1 MREIGIG
8 LLGFGTVGAGVVEC
22 LQKNGG
28 LIAERAGVRLVIRKI
43 ADTDLKRDRGVKVA
57 RSLLTTDAAAVIADP
72 SVDVVVELIGG
83 TNVARTFIL
92 QALNLG
98 KPVVTA
104 NKALLA
110 KHGKEIFAA
119 ADRNGVDV
127 CFEASVAGG
136 IPLIRALSRG
146 LVADNIES
154 IHGILNGTCNYI
166 LTRMSKAGLSFDVAL
181 KEAQAAGYAEADPG
195 LDIDGHDTAHKAAI
209 LALLAYGFR
218 VPMKAM
224 PVEGI
229 RGLAHEDI
237 AYARDLGYCVKLLAA
252 IRRVNGVIEARV
264 GPALVQADHMLASVG
279 GVFNAVLVKSDVAG
293 ETLYYGKGA
302 GRYPTASAVVSD
314 LADVGRKLATGSND
328 RLSPFPRGI
337 REGTL
342 RDVGQTES
350 RYYLR
355 MLLPD
360 NPGILGRISMAL
372 GRNGISI
379 ASVRQA
385 EIRSVAGRVPVIFVT
400 HRAKEAQ
407 FSAALKEIDST
418 KMVGGRTIRLRI
430 EDFE

>member
-22 LQKNGG
+22 LQKNGR
-28 LIAERAGVRLVIRKI
+28 LIAERSGVRLVIRKI
-43 ADTDLKRDRGVKVA
+43 ADTDLKRDRGVKVD
-57 RSLLTTDAAAVIADP
+57 RSLLTTDAAAVVADP
-72 SVDVVVELIGG
+72 NVDVVVELIGG
-83 TNVARTFIL
+83 TNVAREFIL
-92 QALNLG
+92 QALNIG

-119 ADRNGVDV
+119 ADRNSVDV

-166 LTRMSKAGLSFDVAL
+166 LTRMSKEGLSFDQAL

-209 LALLAYGFR
+209 LALLAYGRR
-218 VPMKAM
+218 VPMKTM
-224 PVEGI
+224 PVAGI

-252 IRRVNGVIEARV
+252 IRRVNGDIEARV
-264 GPALVQADHMLASVG
+264 GPALVPADHMLASVS
-279 GVFNAVLVKSDVAG
+279 GVFNAVLVKSDVVG

-302 GRYPTASAVVSD
+302 GRYPTASAVISD

-328 RLSPFPRGI
+328 RISPFPRGI
-337 REGTL
+337 REGKL
-342 RDVGQTES
+342 RDAGQTES

-360 NPGILGRISMAL
+360 KPGILGRISMAL
-372 GRNGISI
+372 GENGISI
-379 ASVRQA
+379 ASVRQT
-385 EIRSVAGRVPVIFVT
+385 ELRSVAGRVPVVFVT
-400 HRAKEAQ
+400 HRARESQ
-407 FSAALKEIDST
+407 FAAALKEIDST

>member
-22 LQKNGG
+22 LQKNGA
-28 LIAERAGVRLVIRKI
+28 LIAERSGVRLVLRRI
-43 ADTDLKRDRGVKVA
+43 ADVDLKRDRGVKVA
-57 RSLLTTDAAAVIADP
+57 GSLLTRDAMSAIADP
-72 SVDVVVELIGG
+72 DVDIVVELIGG
-83 TNVARTFIL
+83 TTIARKFIL
-92 QALNLG
+92 EALRVG

-110 KHGKEIFAA
+110 EHGKEIFAA
-119 ADRNGVDV
+119 ADRSGVDV

-166 LTRMSKAGLSFDVAL
+166 LTRMSKDGLSFDRAL
-181 KEAQAAGYAEADPG
+181 REAQGGGYAEADPG

-218 VPMKAM
+218 IPLGDL

-229 RGLAHEDI
+229 RGLALDDI
-237 AYARDLGYCVKLLAA
+237 TYARDLGYCVKLLAV
-252 IRRVNGVIEARV
+252 IRRVSGRIEMRV
-264 GPALVQADHMLASVG
+264 SPALVQSDHMLASVG
-279 GVFNAVLVKSDVAG
+279 GVFNAVLVKSDVVG
-293 ETLYYGKGA
+293 ETLYYGRGA
-302 GRYPTASAVVSD
+302 GRRPTASAVVSD
-314 LADVGRKLATGSND
+314 IADVARKLATGSSD
-328 RLSPFPRGI
+328 RISPFPRGI
-337 REGTL
+337 REGKL
-342 RDVGQTES
+342 RDIGRTES

-360 NPGILGRISMAL
+360 KPGILGRISMAL

-385 EIRSVAGRVPVIFVT
+385 ELRSTAGRVPVVFVT

-407 FSAALKEIDST
+407 FQAALKEIDSMQ
-418 KMVGGRTIRLRI
+418 MVGGRTIRIRI